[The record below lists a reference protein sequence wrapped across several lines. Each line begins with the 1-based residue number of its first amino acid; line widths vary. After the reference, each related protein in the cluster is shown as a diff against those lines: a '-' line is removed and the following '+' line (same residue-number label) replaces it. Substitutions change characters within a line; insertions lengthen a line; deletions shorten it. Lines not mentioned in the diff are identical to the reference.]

1 MKFFKK
7 LAKCFSP
14 YDSDYLSLIL
24 LSTFSSISSCG
35 IIAIGLWIA
44 HAPSVPIASEE
55 AHRSCPEHCEKM
67 CAKSSQK

>member
-1 MKFFKK
+1 LKLSDFRIRKIQRKATRAKK
-7 LAKCFSP
+7 NAELKT
-14 YDSDYLSLIL
+14 LEK
-24 LSTFSSISSCG
+24 

-44 HAPSVPIASEE
+44 HTPSVPIASEE